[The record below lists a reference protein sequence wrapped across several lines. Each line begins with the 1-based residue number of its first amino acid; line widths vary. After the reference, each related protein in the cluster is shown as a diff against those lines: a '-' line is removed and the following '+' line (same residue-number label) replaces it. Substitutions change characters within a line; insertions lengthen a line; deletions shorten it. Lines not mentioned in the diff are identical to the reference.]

1 MELRDGI
8 QAQLINKIEK
18 MPGKLL
24 AIPSAGDTQ
33 EAAEGPVQRIGNAI
47 SNNIPR
53 FFVPNMREEA
63 KRQKEEKRL
72 NYKSYVKR
80 SSSIEDAANTRLANL
95 DDLDFIYNRA
105 DALLIDESGIHYFC
119 ESDQIDFPKEN

>member
-1 MELRDGI
+1 
-8 QAQLINKIEK
+8 
-18 MPGKLL
+18 
-24 AIPSAGDTQ
+24 
-33 EAAEGPVQRIGNAI
+33 
-47 SNNIPR
+47 
-53 FFVPNMREEA
+53 MREEA